1 MNAFFLYFYV
11 MKVAL
16 IQTDIVWE
24 NPTENRRILEGKIN
38 SITENMDL
46 IILPE
51 MFASGF
57 TMHPSIVAE
66 PMNGK
71 TISWLKNTAKAKK
84 CAITGSLVITEND
97 CFYNRMVFVF
107 PDGEIQ
113 HYDKKHLFT
122 LAGEDKVYTSGNEK
136 VIVNFKD
143 WKICLQ
149 VCYDLRF
156 PVFSR
161 NTENYDLLIYVASWP
176 KVRTNAWDI
185 LLKARAVENLSYA
198 IGVNRIGTD
207 QNNLEYIGHSQII
220 DELGNFI
227 IKPTENEGV
236 FMADLDKNKMLE
248 TRNKLNFLNDKD
260 EFNFPNA

>member
-1 MNAFFLYFYV
+1 MN
-11 MKVAL
+11 VAL
-16 IQTDIVWE
+16 IQTDIIWE
-24 NPTENRRILEGKIN
+24 NPSQNRRILEEKIN
-38 SITENMDL
+38 ALTESIDI
-46 IILPE
+46 IILSE
-51 MFASGF
+51 MFTSGF
-57 TMHPSIVAE
+57 TMHPNVVAE
-66 PMNGK
+66 TMNGE
-71 TISWLKNTAKAKK
+71 TILWLQNIAKSKN
-84 CAITGSLVITEND
+84 CAITGSLVITENEN
-97 CFYNRMVFVF
+97 FYNRMVFVF

-122 LAGEDKVYTSGNEK
+122 LAGEDKIYTSGKEK
-136 VIVNFKD
+136 VIVNYKD

-156 PVFSR
+156 PVFAR

-207 QNNLEYIGHSQII
+207 NNNLEYIGHSQII

-227 IKPTENEGV
+227 IEPTEKEGV
-236 FMADLDKNKMLE
+236 FIATLDRNKMLE
-248 TRNKLNFLNDKD
+248 TRNKLNFLNDGD
-260 EFNFPNA
+260 VFNFA

>member
-1 MNAFFLYFYV
+1 MRV
-11 MKVAL
+11 VL

-24 NPTENRRILEGKIN
+24 NPAENRKNLEEKIHAL
-38 SITENMDL
+38 SESVDL

-51 MFASGF
+51 MFTTGF
-57 TMHPSIVAE
+57 TMQPEVVAE
-66 PMNGK
+66 TMEGD
-71 TISWLKNTAKAKK
+71 TITWLKELAVIKNF
-84 CAITGSLVITEND
+84 AITGSLVIEANNKY
-97 CFYNRMVFVF
+97 YNRMVFVF
-107 PDGEIQ
+107 PNGTIQ

-122 LAGEDKVYTSGNEK
+122 LAGEDRVYTSGKEK
-136 VIVNFKD
+136 IIVNYND

-207 QNNLEYIGHSQII
+207 NNNLEYIGHSQLI
-220 DELGNFI
+220 DELGNCI
-227 IKPTENEGV
+227 IEPTEKEGV
-236 FMADLDKNKMLE
+236 FIAHLDKNKMLE

-260 EFNFPNA
+260 AFNFV

>member
-1 MNAFFLYFYV
+1 M
-11 MKVAL
+11 MKTAL
-16 IQTDIVWE
+16 IQSDIVWE
-24 NPTENRRILEGKIN
+24 NPSVNRKNFEDKIN
-38 SITENMDL
+38 ALTESVDL

-51 MFASGF
+51 MFTSGF
-57 TMHPSIVAE
+57 TMHPNLVAE
-66 PMNGK
+66 TMNGA
-71 TISWLKNTAKAKK
+71 TILWLKNIANAKN
-84 CAITGSLVITEND
+84 CAITGSLVISENNN
-97 CFYNRMVFVF
+97 FYNRMVFVF
-107 PDGEIQ
+107 PNGELH

-122 LAGEDKVYTSGNEK
+122 LAGEDKIYTSGKEK
-136 VIVNFKD
+136 VIVKYND

-185 LLKARAVENLSYA
+185 LLKARAVENLSYV

-207 QNNLEYIGHSQII
+207 HNNLEYIGHSQII

-227 IKPTENEGV
+227 IEPTKNEGI
-236 FMADLDKNKMLE
+236 FIATLDKNKMLE
-248 TRNKLNFLNDKD
+248 TRNKLNFLNDMD
-260 EFNFPNA
+260 DFNFA

>member
-1 MNAFFLYFYV
+1 MV
-11 MKVAL
+11 VAL
-16 IQTDIVWE
+16 IQTDIIWE
-24 NPTENRRILEGKIN
+24 DPTENRRILEEKIN
-38 SITENMDL
+38 SIIDTIDL
-46 IILPE
+46 ILLPE
-51 MFASGF
+51 MFTSGF
-57 TMHPSIVAE
+57 TMHPELVAE
-66 PMNGK
+66 TMNGE
-71 TISWLKNTAKAKK
+71 TISWLKEMAKTKN
-84 CAITGSLVITEND
+84 CAITGSLVIIENGNL
-97 CFYNRMVFVF
+97 YNRMVFVF
-107 PDGEIQ
+107 PNGEIQ

-136 VIVNFKD
+136 VMVNYKD

-161 NTENYDLLIYVASWP
+161 NTENYDMLIYVASWP

-185 LLKARAVENLSYA
+185 LLKARAIENLSYA

-207 QNNLEYIGHSQII
+207 NNDFEYIGHSQII

-227 IKPTENEGV
+227 IVPTENEGV
-236 FMADLDKNKMLE
+236 FIATLDKNNMLE

-260 EFNFPNA
+260 VFNFA

>member
-1 MNAFFLYFYV
+1 

-16 IQTDIVWE
+16 IQMNIIWE
-24 NPTENRRILEGKIN
+24 NPNENRRFLDEKIN
-38 SITENMDL
+38 YLSQKIDL

-51 MFASGF
+51 MFTSGF
-57 TMHPSIVAE
+57 TMTPNLVAE
-66 PMNGK
+66 TMNGE
-71 TISWLKNTAKAKK
+71 TTLWLKNLAKAKN
-84 CAITGSLVITEND
+84 CAITGSLIITEDGN
-97 CFYNRMVFVF
+97 FYNRMVFVF
-107 PDGEIQ
+107 PNGEMKY
-113 HYDKKHLFT
+113 YDKKHLFT

-136 VIVNFKD
+136 VIVNYNN

-149 VCYDLRF
+149 ICYDLRF

-185 LLKARAVENLSYA
+185 LLKARAVENLSYT

-207 QNNLEYIGHSQII
+207 NNNLEYIGHSQII

-227 IKPTENEGV
+227 IEPIENEGV
-236 FMADLDKNKMLE
+236 FIATLDKNKILE
-248 TRNKLNFLNDKD
+248 TRNKLNFLSDKD
-260 EFNFPNA
+260 VLNLVF

>member
-1 MNAFFLYFYV
+1 
-11 MKVAL
+11 MKIAL
-16 IQTDIVWE
+16 IQTNVIWE
-24 NPTENRRILEGKIN
+24 NPSENRRILEDKIYA
-38 SITENMDL
+38 ITEAVDL

-57 TMHPSIVAE
+57 TMNPSIVAE
-66 PMNGK
+66 TMNGA
-71 TISWLKNTAKAKK
+71 TISWLKEMAKSKS
-84 CAITGSLVITEND
+84 CAITGSLVITENEN
-97 CFYNRMVFVF
+97 FYNRMVFIF
-107 PDGEIQ
+107 PNGEIQ

-122 LAGEDKVYTSGNEK
+122 LAGEDKIYKSGNEK
-136 VIVNFKD
+136 VIVNYNN

-161 NTENYDLLIYVASWP
+161 NTENYDMLIYVASWP

-185 LLKARAVENLSYA
+185 LLKARAVENLSYT

-207 QNNLEYIGHSQII
+207 NNNLEYIGHSQII
-220 DELGNFI
+220 DELGNSMI
-227 IKPTENEGV
+227 APTENEGV
-236 FMADLDKNKMLE
+236 FIATLDKNKMLE

-260 EFNFPNA
+260 TFNFA

>member
-1 MNAFFLYFYV
+1 MNT
-11 MKVAL
+11 AL
-16 IQTDIVWE
+16 IQTDIIWE
-24 NPTENRRILEGKIN
+24 NPSENRRILEEKIN
-38 SITENMDL
+38 ALNESVDL
-46 IILPE
+46 IVLPE
-51 MFASGF
+51 MFTTGF
-57 TMHPSIVAE
+57 TMHPNLVAE
-66 PMNGK
+66 TMDGA
-71 TISWLKNTAKAKK
+71 TILWLKYIAKTKN
-84 CAITGSLVITEND
+84 CAISGSLVITEND
-97 CFYNRMVFVF
+97 NFYNRMLFVF

-122 LAGEDKVYTSGNEK
+122 LAGEDKIYTSGKEK
-136 VIVNFKD
+136 VIVNYKD

-161 NTENYDLLIYVASWP
+161 NIENYDLLIYVASWP

-207 QNNLEYIGHSQII
+207 NNNLEYIGHSQII

-227 IKPTENEGV
+227 IETTENEGV
-236 FMADLDKNKMLE
+236 FIATLDKNKMYE
-248 TRNKLNFLNDKD
+248 TRKKLNFLNDKD
-260 EFNFPNA
+260 EFNFA